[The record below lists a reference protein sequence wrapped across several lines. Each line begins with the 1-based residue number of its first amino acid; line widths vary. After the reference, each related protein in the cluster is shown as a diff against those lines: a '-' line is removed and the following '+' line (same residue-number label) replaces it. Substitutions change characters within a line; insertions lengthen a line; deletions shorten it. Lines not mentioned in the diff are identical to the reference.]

1 MSRTSKLLT
10 KETVEIAESN
20 LLRLGKAGA
29 VAVKLR
35 AIISANKYGI
45 TTESK
50 CFGITKSTLISWIKH
65 VKNESLELLNVQKG
79 KAHGHPAT
87 AKKQSDKI
95 LSMFNTG
102 LSQSEITRK
111 LRIGRT
117 SVRRIIHGSRG
128 SN

>member
-45 TTESK
+45 TTVSK
-50 CFGITKSTLISWIKH
+50 YFGITKSTLISWIKH

-79 KAHGHPAT
+79 RGRKNIVT
-87 AKKQSDKI
+87 DEQKKIIRHWIQSD
-95 LSMFNTG
+95 
-102 LSQSEITRK
+102 SQ
-111 LRIGRT
+111 
-117 SVRRIIHGSRG
+117 VRL
-128 SN
+128 